1 MMKKCASV
9 ALARLLILLYVALLV
24 MFLQCGG
31 GFKADSPNSV
41 EFEQPLFGGDTAFMS
56 D

>member
-1 MMKKCASV
+1 MMKRSALAVFGRLVILLSV
-9 ALARLLILLYVALLV
+9 AMLG
-24 MFLQCGG
+24 MFFQCGG

-41 EFEQPLFGGDTAFMS
+41 EFEHPLFGGDTAFVS